1 MCVYTKR
8 MCVCMHAGFIVLLMV
23 DVKARENG
31 CFFLPIP
38 CTVTMHILTLK
49 VFYTHYK
56 LPSFVLL
63 DFIACTPPHPPPH
76 TPLTPQPP
84 THPQSNKQLQKQC
97 QMYTLNGHRFSE
109 TEPNVWNTNDPPPPD
124 LDVCVTLNRVDDFP
138 RAVLPA
144 TVGQQAGQIKG
155 RSPICEQLRDHTA
168 AKNKCVLLLLH
179 TAKRS
184 AKDHSR
190 SQDKVIS
197 HNYKQK
203 YVQRKPVFFVC

>member
-63 DFIACTPPHPPPH
+63 DFIACTPPHPHPPHPTHLSPHNHPH
-76 TPLTPQPP
+76 TPNPTNNYRNNAKCTLSMDTGSVKQNLT
-84 THPQSNKQLQKQC
+84 
-97 QMYTLNGHRFSE
+97 SE
-109 TEPNVWNTNDPPPPD
+109 TPMTPHHLTLMCVWPWIESMTFQG
-124 LDVCVTLNRVDDFP
+124 LY
-138 RAVLPA
+138 
-144 TVGQQAGQIKG
+144 
-155 RSPICEQLRDHTA
+155 SPLR
-168 AKNKCVLLLLH
+168 
-179 TAKRS
+179 
-184 AKDHSR
+184 
-190 SQDKVIS
+190 
-197 HNYKQK
+197 
-203 YVQRKPVFFVC
+203 

>member
-1 MCVYTKR
+1 
-8 MCVCMHAGFIVLLMV
+8 
-23 DVKARENG
+23 
-31 CFFLPIP
+31 
-38 CTVTMHILTLK
+38 
-49 VFYTHYK
+49 
-56 LPSFVLL
+56 
-63 DFIACTPPHPPPH
+63 
-76 TPLTPQPP
+76 
-84 THPQSNKQLQKQC
+84 
-97 QMYTLNGHRFSE
+97 MYTLNGHRFSE

-203 YVQRKPVFFVC
+203 YVQRKPVFLFASKVFFSRFFPPSSLIPTTNMSKILCQLDNPAGDFFESIFIQPA